1 MNQNKLMVKHG
12 LVKMLNNQIYLEYGE
27 ILYHLKIEEHK
38 QMIML
43 KYIWEYFQELHILL
57 QQIQLLHKYKYGYH

>member
-1 MNQNKLMVKHG
+1 MNQKQQMVKHG

-38 QMIML
+38 LMIMQ
-43 KYIWEYFQELHILL
+43 KYI
-57 QQIQLLHKYKYGYH
+57 